1 MNNEETS
8 YPVGASQ
15 FRTKV
20 VPVKDCLILETALG
34 TSRVFAMIT
43 SERGPLPAPLSACIL
58 IVYDVPGFNLSI
70 VKNRELGATAKIA
83 VKNKITRINER

>member
-1 MNNEETS
+1 MTS

-20 VPVKDCLILETALG
+20 VPVNDGVMVETALG
-34 TSRVFAMIT
+34 TSKVFAMIT
-43 SERGPLPAPLSACIL
+43 SERGPLPALLSACSL

-70 VKNRELGATAKIA
+70 VTNFELGATDKIA
-83 VKNKITRINER
+83 VKKIKLCE

>member
-1 MNNEETS
+1 MTS

-20 VPVKDCLILETALG
+20 VPVNDGMMVETALG
-34 TSRVFAMIT
+34 TSKVFAMIT
-43 SERGPLPAPLSACIL
+43 SERGPLPALLSACIL

-70 VKNRELGATAKIA
+70 VTNSELGATVKIA
-83 VKNKITRINER
+83 VKKIKLCK